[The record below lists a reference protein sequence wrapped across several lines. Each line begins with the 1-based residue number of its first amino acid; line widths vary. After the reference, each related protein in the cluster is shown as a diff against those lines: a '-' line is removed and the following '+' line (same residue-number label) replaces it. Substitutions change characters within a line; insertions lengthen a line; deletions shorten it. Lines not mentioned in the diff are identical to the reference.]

1 MWRTNAQIHPWLQL
15 DMRESVRVV
24 KVTDLTDLT
33 DHYGNVMVMVMVVM
47 VLVVKVRDLTSQPR

>member
-24 KVTDLTDLT
+24 KVSGWMETHG
-33 DHYGNVMVMVMVVM
+33 HYAMVMFPWF
-47 VLVVKVRDLTSQPR
+47 R

>member
-24 KVTDLTDLT
+24 KVRKTATMVLVMS
-33 DHYGNVMVMVMVVM
+33 NVMEVMVMVV
-47 VLVVKVRDLTSQPR
+47 KVRGLTSWPLW